1 MNYNNKDL
9 IFGLDIGTRTV
20 IGILGYKSDEK
31 FIIVDSEMIEHSSR
45 AMIDGQIH
53 DVIKV
58 SETAKKVKENLEVRN
73 NIELKEVVIAAAG
86 RALKTFKVKSKRV
99 FDSETLITKSQ
110 INLLE
115 LEGIKEAQKEMKDNM
130 MKTEGFKYFCVGH
143 SVVNYEIDNCIMD
156 NLEGHKGEAISAE
169 IICTFLPKAVV
180 DSLYSVM
187 DLIGLEVTNL
197 TLEPIA
203 AINVTIPKE
212 IRLLNLA
219 LVDIGA
225 GPSDIAITKNGSVI
239 AFGMIPDAG
248 DEITEAIVHKYLV
261 DFNTAENIK
270 VNILSTKEIEFR
282 DILGNSQTV
291 SSEEIAEVIRPAVDK
306 LTDKISEKLLELNG
320 SKAPNAVFCVG
331 GGSETLNLTNVLSA
345 KLNILEE
352 RVALKGNEVISNIEI
367 LDEKFVNG
375 PNMITPIGICMTSMM
390 KTGMDFINIIV
401 NDEKLKLMNIKEL
414 TVMDAAMLKDFSHSN
429 LIARRGEAVNFVLDG
444 KKLRVSGRHGESAK
458 IYVNNEVANL
468 ETKIEENDYISIESA
483 KMGDNAIVYVS
494 DYIDLNTV
502 KTVYLNNR
510 KVSVKPS
517 VSINGKIVDINTE
530 IKNNDIVETYVV
542 NSIKDLIMYLNI
554 DTRNREVYL
563 NSVKVDINSGFDNE
577 DKIEIRGIR

>member
-225 GPSDIAITKNGSVI
+225 GTSDIAITKNGSVI